1 MESTSYRSILYSKY
15 HSTQIV
21 RHFHD
26 QVAADRVYK
35 AEFLP
40 HLPSNKSASILEI
53 GCGHGP
59 FLQFLKSKGYSSAS
73 GCDLSPEQVEIAKT
87 NGLTVELA
95 DARDFLS
102 GKSADVIVAIDLLEH
117 CTKNEAVELLQL
129 VKSVLKPGGFALFRV
144 PNAGADF
151 AGQYIYGD
159 FTHELFLTDNSA
171 IQLFQ
176 AVGFGKVDVL
186 PSDVSVKGML
196 KSILASVARVCFSLN
211 YKISMLAT
219 GRSSK
224 GVVTPNLI
232 IVARA

>member
-1 MESTSYRSILYSKY
+1 MDSTSYRSVLYSNY

-26 QVAADRVYK
+26 QSAADKVYS

-40 HLPSNKSASILEI
+40 HLPSNKSASVFEI

-59 FLQFLKSKGYSSAS
+59 FLHFLKSKGFTSAS
-73 GCDLSPEQVEIAKT
+73 GCDLSPEQVEIAKL
-87 NGLTVELA
+87 NGLNAELA
-95 DARDFLS
+95 DAKDFLS
-102 GKSADVIVAIDLLEH
+102 GKTADVIVAIDLLEH
-117 CTKNEAVELLQL
+117 CTKNEAVELLQM
-129 VKSVLKPGGFALFRV
+129 VKAVLKPGGIALFRV

-151 AGQYIYGD
+151 AGQYIFGD

-171 IQLFQ
+171 QQLFL
-176 AVGFGKVDVL
+176 ASGFSHVTIL
-186 PSDVSVKGML
+186 PSDVSVDGLL
-196 KSILASVARVCFSLN
+196 KSVLAKIARVYFSLK

-232 IVARA
+232 IVAKA

>member
-1 MESTSYRSILYSKY
+1 MESTSYRSVLYSKY

-26 QVAADRVYK
+26 QAAADRVYK
-35 AEFLP
+35 AEFFP
-40 HLPSNKSASILEI
+40 HLPTNKSATILEI

-59 FLQFLKSKGYSSAS
+59 FLQFVKSQGYNSVS
-73 GCDLSPEQVEIAKT
+73 GCDLSPEQVEIANSK
-87 NGLTVELA
+87 GLEAELA
-95 DARDFLS
+95 DAKEFLT
-102 GKSADVIVAIDLLEH
+102 GKSADVVVAIDLLEH

-129 VKSVLKPGGFALFRV
+129 VRTSLKPGGVALFRV
-144 PNAGADF
+144 PNAGSDF

-196 KSILASVARVCFSLN
+196 KSLLASVARVCFSLK